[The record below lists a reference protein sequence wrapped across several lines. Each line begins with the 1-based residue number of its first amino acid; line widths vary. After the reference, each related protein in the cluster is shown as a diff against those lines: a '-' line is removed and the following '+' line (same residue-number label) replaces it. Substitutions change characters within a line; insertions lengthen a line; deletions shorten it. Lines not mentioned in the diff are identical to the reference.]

1 MDKPLQ
7 RIDHLMWDAETP
19 NSLVTIAGIMTFK
32 KPLSRQKLTD
42 IITKRLLRFERFQK
56 RVILKEGNPHW
67 HLDEHFK
74 LQTHIH
80 HIALPGKGGYKEL
93 QECVSDLISQPLN
106 HNKPLWDIH
115 LIDNYKGG
123 SVLLWRLH
131 HAIGD
136 GIALVKVVFSL
147 TGKSAK
153 ESMMVTDEGFIRP
166 KRKNAADNLD
176 QLVQL
181 SKSTYEEAM
190 HLLKNP
196 SLFRDTFRKNWRTT
210 KEISELFLGRT
221 VDNTIYK
228 GHMGLVKK
236 AAWAEPFALDT
247 FKRIAKQYNVKINDV
262 LLALVAGAFRKHLI
276 SHHQKV
282 NEGMKIIV
290 PVNLRK
296 ENEIAKLHNEFS
308 FISLDL
314 PVHISSFEKRIAFIS
329 EITTTLKPSAEP
341 LFLNEMLHLL
351 ADYTPMAV
359 QKIFM
364 EFMGKHI
371 TGVVSNVPGPR
382 HPVYLAG
389 SKVEDLMFWIPHTVS
404 LCIGISLMSYNE
416 KVYMGLVTDEGLVND
431 PDAIVAAFTRE
442 LNLQKKLLPRKRQP
456 AVV

>member
-32 KPLSRQKLTD
+32 KPLNRKKLTD
-42 IITKRLLRFERFQK
+42 TITKRLLRFERFQK
-56 RVILKEGNPHW
+56 RVIMKEGNPHW
-67 HLDEHFK
+67 HLDEYFK
-74 LQTHIH
+74 LKTHIH
-80 HIALPGKGGYKEL
+80 HIALPGKGGYAEL
-93 QECVSDLISQPLN
+93 QECVSDLISQQLN
-106 HNKPLWDIH
+106 YNKPLWDIH

-136 GIALVKVVFSL
+136 GISLVKVVFSL
-147 TGKSAK
+147 TGKTAR
-153 ESMMVTDEGFIRP
+153 ESLAPDETGWTMPR
-166 KRKNAADNLD
+166 RKKIADNLD

-181 SKSTYEEAM
+181 GRSAYEDGM
-190 HLLKNP
+190 HMLRNP
-196 SLFRDTFRKNWRTT
+196 SLFTESIRNTWRTT

-236 AAWAEPFALDT
+236 AAWAGPFELDT
-247 FKRIAKQYNVKINDV
+247 FKKVAKKYDVKINDV

-276 SHHQKV
+276 THKQKV
-282 NEGMKIIV
+282 KDGMKIIV

-296 ENEIAKLHNEFS
+296 DHEAMKLHNEFS

-314 PVHISSFEKRIAFIS
+314 PIHISSFEKRIRFIS
-329 EITTTLKPSAEP
+329 EKTTALKPSAEP
-341 LFLNEMLHLL
+341 LLLNEMLHLL

-371 TGVVSNVPGPR
+371 AGVISNVPGPD

-389 SKVEDLMFWIPHTVS
+389 SEVEDLMFWIPHTVS
-404 LCIGISLMSYNE
+404 LGIGISLMSYNK
-416 KVYMGLVTDEGLVND
+416 KVYMGLVVDEGLVND
-431 PDAIVAAFTRE
+431 PEVLVNTFEHE
-442 LNLQKKLLPRKRQP
+442 LKMQKKLLVRKK
-456 AVV
+456 AAKV